1 MSTMQ
6 PLRDEHLELLP
17 HIEEIRIVADGVG
30 TVKPDVLRAQ
40 IAEVSAFLREHLIP
54 HAKAEDAVLYPEVE
68 RAMAAPRATASMSR
82 DHVEVAV
89 LTTEL
94 GEIGGRI
101 IDEVSPAEEADARRV
116 LYGLYALVKLH
127 FTEEEEIY
135 VPVLEDALDADDARE
150 MFDRMEAAAADARA
164 SVTGAVT

>member
-6 PLRDEHLELLP
+6 PLRDEHRELLP
-17 HIEEIRIVADGVG
+17 HIEEIRVVADGVG
-30 TVKPDVLRAQ
+30 AVTPDVLRTQ

-82 DHVEVAV
+82 DHIEVAA
-89 LTTEL
+89 LTAEL
-94 GEIGGRI
+94 GEIEGRI
-101 IDEVSPAEEADARRV
+101 TEGVSPADETDARRV

-135 VPVLEDALDADDARE
+135 VPVLEDALDPDDARK
-150 MFDRMEAAAADARA
+150 MFDRMEAAAADARTT
-164 SVTGAVT
+164 V

>member
-6 PLRDEHLELLP
+6 PLRDEHRELLP
-17 HIEEIRIVADGVG
+17 NIEEIRVVADGVG
-30 TVKPDVLRAQ
+30 AVTPDVLRTQ
-40 IAEVSAFLREHLIP
+40 IAAVSAFLREHLIP

-82 DHVEVAV
+82 DHVEVAA
-89 LTTEL
+89 LTAEL
-94 GEIGGRI
+94 GEIEGRI
-101 IDEVSPAEEADARRV
+101 TEGVSPADETDARRV

-135 VPVLEDALDADDARE
+135 VPILEDTLDPDDARK
-150 MFDRMEAAAADARA
+150 MFDRMEAAAADARTTA
-164 SVTGAVT
+164 

>member
-6 PLRDEHLELLP
+6 PLRDEHRELLP
-17 HIEEIRIVADGVG
+17 HIEEIRVVADEVG
-30 TVKPDVLRAQ
+30 AVTPDVLRTQ

-82 DHVEVAV
+82 DHVEVAA
-89 LTTEL
+89 LTVEL
-94 GEIGGRI
+94 GEIEGRI
-101 IDEVSPAEEADARRV
+101 TEEVSPADETDARRV

-135 VPVLEDALDADDARE
+135 VPILEDTLDPDDARK
-150 MFDRMEAAAADARA
+150 MFDRMEAAATDARTTA
-164 SVTGAVT
+164 

>member
-6 PLRDEHLELLP
+6 PLRDEHRELLP
-17 HIEEIRIVADGVG
+17 HIGEIRVVADGVG
-30 TVKPDVLRAQ
+30 AVTPDVLRTQ
-40 IAEVSAFLREHLIP
+40 IEEVLAFLREHLIP

-82 DHVEVAV
+82 DHVEVAA
-89 LTTEL
+89 LTAEL
-94 GEIGGRI
+94 GEIEDRI
-101 IDEVSPAEEADARRV
+101 TEGVSPADETDARRV

-135 VPVLEDALDADDARE
+135 VPVLENALDPEDARE
-150 MFDRMEAAAADARA
+150 MFDRMEAAAADAR
-164 SVTGAVT
+164 TTI

>member
-6 PLRDEHLELLP
+6 PLRDEHRELLP
-17 HIEEIRIVADGVG
+17 HIEEIRVVADEVG
-30 TVKPDVLRAQ
+30 AVTPDVLRTQ

-82 DHVEVAV
+82 DHVEVAA
-89 LTTEL
+89 LTAEL
-94 GEIGGRI
+94 GEIEGRI
-101 IDEVSPAEEADARRV
+101 TEGVSPADETDARRV

-135 VPVLEDALDADDARE
+135 VPVLEDALDPDDARK
-150 MFDRMEAAAADARA
+150 MFDRMEAAAADARTTA
-164 SVTGAVT
+164 